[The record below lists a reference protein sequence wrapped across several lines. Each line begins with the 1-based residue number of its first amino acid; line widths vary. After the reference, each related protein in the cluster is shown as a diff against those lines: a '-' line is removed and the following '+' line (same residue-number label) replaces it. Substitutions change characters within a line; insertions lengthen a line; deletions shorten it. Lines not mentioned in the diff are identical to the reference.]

1 MLVRRTRPALRPSPG
16 PNHSAAFGIPPPTIQ
31 GYQSTAPPG
40 RWPKLKSKLKPS
52 PKAQSSIQQVHLN

>member
-16 PNHSAAFGIPPPTIQ
+16 PIIPLHSALPRTIQ